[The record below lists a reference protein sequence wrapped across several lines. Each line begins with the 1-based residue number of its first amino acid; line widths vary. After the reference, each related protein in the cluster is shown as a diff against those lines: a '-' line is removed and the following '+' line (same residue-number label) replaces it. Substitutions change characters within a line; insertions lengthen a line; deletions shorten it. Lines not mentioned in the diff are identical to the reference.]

1 MHSAMRNYAEFAMT
15 YHHQTFEPLTF
26 GRARAR
32 FLTGEDTPSAYLDR
46 CIDVIEAREP
56 VVKAWAS
63 LRIEGAR
70 RDAEASTARYAA
82 GQPLSTI
89 DGMPIGVKDLIAT
102 RELPTTLGIAGNE
115 QAVTQDDSACIQAMQ
130 QAGAILLG
138 KVTTTELGAGWPSPT
153 TNPFDPL
160 RTPGGSSSGSAAAV
174 GAGMIPVSI
183 GTQVA
188 GSILRP
194 ASYCGNVALKPTM
207 GAIHRGERLGL
218 SHACIGVHA
227 GDLDDLW
234 AAMVEIA
241 VRAGG
246 DPGYPGLYGD
256 LPTPAP
262 ARPERLAI
270 MEGPG
275 WAVTEPGAKAAFEGL
290 LDKISAQ
297 GVSLVRAQDNPALAA
312 FHAFLPQAM
321 AAVGTLIFYENRS
334 LLANLM
340 ARMPEKL
347 SPAAVGQY
355 RHGQTLTRE
364 DYRAAIRTRDEG
376 RRLHAALASECDAVI
391 SLSSP
396 GLPPLIDDPDRPEGQ
411 MATGNPIY
419 NVAPSVLGAPG
430 LTLPLLTM
438 ADMPLGVQIMGQ
450 PHEDQRLVG
459 YGVWAMAA
467 LKGS

>member
-1 MHSAMRNYAEFAMT
+1 MN

-63 LRIEGAR
+63 LRIESAR

-89 DGMPIGVKDLIAT
+89 DGMPIGVKDLIST

-115 QAVTQDDSACIQAMQ
+115 QAVTLDDSACIQAMQ

-241 VRAGG
+241 VRLPRPLWRPAHARASEARAPGDHGRPRLDRDGTRREGGLRGPARQDLGSGRQPGPGAGQPR
-246 DPGYPGLYGD
+246 PGR
-256 LPTPAP
+256 LPRVPAP
-262 ARPERLAI
+262 GHGGGGHAD
-270 MEGPG
+270 
-275 WAVTEPGAKAAFEGL
+275 L
-290 LDKISAQ
+290 L
-297 GVSLVRAQDNPALAA
+297 
-312 FHAFLPQAM
+312 
-321 AAVGTLIFYENRS
+321 
-334 LLANLM
+334 
-340 ARMPEKL
+340 
-347 SPAAVGQY
+347 
-355 RHGQTLTRE
+355 
-364 DYRAAIRTRDEG
+364 
-376 RRLHAALASECDAVI
+376 
-391 SLSSP
+391 
-396 GLPPLIDDPDRPEGQ
+396 
-411 MATGNPIY
+411 
-419 NVAPSVLGAPG
+419 
-430 LTLPLLTM
+430 
-438 ADMPLGVQIMGQ
+438 
-450 PHEDQRLVG
+450 
-459 YGVWAMAA
+459 
-467 LKGS
+467 